1 MIYQHRKV
9 SQESAGFVLF
19 RVIRGSPLT
28 TVSKSYPRNPRNNTA
43 VTCAQSPVRDILFD
57 RSQFRFT
64 RFCPSYY
71 LIRRVKMSTEHE
83 SMMGIL
89 KLYELR
95 SEEAMRK
102 ARDWFAT
109 GFYPESTQDILDVLM
124 SEDSAKFRMVV
135 SYWDMATAFVVFGSI
150 NDEMFNAINTEHV
163 VVYAKLEPF
172 LTDLRAISGIPA
184 YLTLTHLEPVV
195 LRMPDAAQRVATMRS
210 YLVSRR
216 QSPDRGTK
224 ED

>member
-1 MIYQHRKV
+1 
-9 SQESAGFVLF
+9 
-19 RVIRGSPLT
+19 
-28 TVSKSYPRNPRNNTA
+28 
-43 VTCAQSPVRDILFD
+43 
-57 RSQFRFT
+57 
-64 RFCPSYY
+64 
-71 LIRRVKMSTEHE
+71 MSTEHE

-95 SEEAMRK
+95 SEETMRK

-150 NDEMFNAINTEHV
+150 NDEMFNAINTEHLAI
-163 VVYAKLEPF
+163 YSKLEPF
-172 LTDLRAISGIPA
+172 LADLRAIPGIPA

-216 QSPDRGTK
+216 QSTAT
-224 ED
+224 